1 MIAYLW
7 IDDYKNISNSS
18 FNFDNKYIYSFDD
31 QTNSD
36 DSYNF
41 VFDLSE
47 NNESLNGEFFS
58 NNISNLSIILGEN
71 GAGKSNMLDFVIISR

>member
-47 NNESLNGEFFS
+47 NNESLNGEFFR
-58 NNISNLSIILGEN
+58 IIYQTCQLY
-71 GAGKSNMLDFVIISR
+71 